1 MGWGNIPSLLF
12 FVQEVMNRGVILLSL
27 LALVLLPACGQDSP
41 SVEEAPSVA
50 QIEEE
55 AGGTPTSTPVNTG
68 VVPVT
73 YEGEDKKYQDQAPAG
88 MVYVKGGC
96 FTQGTNNAQVDEKW
110 EHEVCVDGFYMDKHE
125 VTQKRW
131 QEVMGYNP
139 SKFKGENLPVEQVNY
154 FDIQEF
160 ISRSNGQCRLPT
172 EAEWEYAAGGGLVRT
187 RYYWGNMMDGDFAW
201 YEDNAQDKTHPVGQ
215 KKPNQYGLY
224 DMMGNVWE
232 WTEDWYAA
240 TYEPVK
246 VSNPQGPS
254 TGEYRVIRG
263 GGMDT
268 SAGGLRITNRTW
280 LHPKNRVYTKI
291 TTYGGIINEIF
302 NFIGF
307 RCARDLNVKESGQ
320 PAGSGKTENPTP
332 ESSGS

>member
-1 MGWGNIPSLLF
+1 MKF
-12 FVQEVMNRGVILLSL
+12 GVISLGLLGL
-27 LALVLLPACGQDSP
+27 ILLPACGQDSTTT
-41 SVEEAPSVA
+41 EKAPSVA
-50 QIEEE
+50 QIEEA
-55 AGGTPTSTPVNTG
+55 AGGTPTSTPVNQG
-68 VVPVT
+68 VVPVVYSGDDKT
-73 YEGEDKKYQDQAPAG
+73 YQEQAPEG
-88 MVYVKGGC
+88 MVYIKGGC
-96 FTQGTNNAQVDEKW
+96 FTRGTNEAQVDEKW
-110 EHEVCVDGFYMDKHE
+110 EHEVCLDGFYLDKYE

-131 QEVMGYNP
+131 KEAMDYNP
-139 SKFKGENLPVEQVNY
+139 SKFVGDDLPVEQVNY

-160 ISRSNGQCRLPT
+160 ISQSNGTCRLPT

-201 YEDNAQDKTHPVGQ
+201 FEDNSKASTHPVGQ

-224 DMMGNVWE
+224 DMMGNIWE
-232 WTEDWYAA
+232 WTEDWYDA

-246 VSNPQGPS
+246 VSNPHGPK
-254 TGEYRVIRG
+254 TGKFRVIRG

-302 NFIGF
+302 NYIGF
-307 RCARDLNVKESGQ
+307 RCARDLKASGQ
-320 PAGSGKTENPTP
+320 EKSAEVQKDENPTTEP
-332 ESSGS
+332 TGS

>member
-1 MGWGNIPSLLF
+1 MKIWHYPVVFLFLLF
-12 FVQEVMNRGVILLSL
+12 TT
-27 LALVLLPACGQDSP
+27 ACGQSEAP
-41 SVEEAPSVA
+41 VEQAAPSVA
-50 QIEEE
+50 QIEE
-55 AGGTPTSTPVNTG
+55 AGGGEPVSTPVNVG
-68 VVPVT
+68 VVPVEYT
-73 YEGEDKKYQDQAPAG
+73 GEDKFFQDKAPPG
-88 MVYVKGGC
+88 MVYIKGGC
-96 FTQGTNNAQVDEKW
+96 FTMGTNEAQVDEKW
-110 EHEVCVDGFYMDKHE
+110 EHEVCLDGFYMDKYE

-131 QEVMGYNP
+131 TQLMDYNP
-139 SKFKGENLPVEQVNY
+139 SRFVGDDLPVEQVNY

-160 ISRSNGQCRLPT
+160 ASKSNGQCRLPT
-172 EAEWEYAAGGGLVRT
+172 EAEWEYAAGGGLVKT
-187 RYYWGNMMDGDFAW
+187 RYYWGNMMDGDYAW
-201 YEDNAQDKTHPVGQ
+201 YEDNAEAKTHQVGQ

-240 TYEPVK
+240 VYEPVK
-246 VSNPQGPS
+246 VSNPHGPK

-307 RCARDLNVKESGQ
+307 RCARDIPKDLKEAAARQ
-320 PAGSGKTENPTP
+320 AAETPAP
-332 ESSGS
+332 

>member
-1 MGWGNIPSLLF
+1 MKNWLYP
-12 FVQEVMNRGVILLSL
+12 VVLLSL
-27 LALVLLPACGQDSP
+27 LFTTACGQSETP
-41 SVEEAPSVA
+41 TEEAPSVA
-50 QIEEE
+50 QIEES
-55 AGGTPTSTPVNTG
+55 AGGTPTSTPVNVG
-68 VVPVT
+68 VVPVEYT
-73 YEGEDKKYQDQAPAG
+73 GEDKVLADNAPEG
-88 MVYVKGGC
+88 MVYIKGGC
-96 FTQGTNNAQVDEKW
+96 FTMGTNDAQVDEKW
-110 EHEVCVDGFYMDKHE
+110 EHEVCLDSFYLDKYE

-131 QEVMGYNP
+131 KEVMDFNP
-139 SKFKGENLPVEQVNY
+139 SRFVGDDLPVEQVSY
-154 FDIQEF
+154 FDIQDF
-160 ISRSNGQCRLPT
+160 ASKSNGRCRLPT
-172 EAEWEYAAGGGLVRT
+172 EAEWEYAAGGNLVKT
-187 RYYWGNMMDGDFAW
+187 RYYWGNMMDGDYAW
-201 YEDNAQDKTHPVGQ
+201 FEDNSQEKTHPVGQ

-240 TYEPVK
+240 VYEPVK
-246 VSNPQGPS
+246 ETNPHGPK

-307 RCARDLNVKESGQ
+307 RCARDIKVTADADDS
-320 PAGSGKTENPTP
+320 P
-332 ESSGS
+332 EKGASAELSKP